1 MTQWIGKR
9 AIVKKYQISNKELL
23 HILKKREVAYTN
35 IDGVWLVDEDSF
47 AAYVNALRQAE
58 KQNNA
63 IHRLKQALRSGKKL
77 KLSRAETIL
86 ARRLEGRISSIYRI
100 ATDTLSLLLEPRER
114 KIFLAFTKG
123 DNIASVARQM
133 KMKDK
138 EVFLTLENIIKELSL
153 QPHYIIEGLVKRKKE
168 AEEIN
173 RSLSRKLV
181 EYADRVSNAECETKK
196 IKAEMTHILRER
208 EGYKIYLDYME
219 DMFKAEKRINAGL
232 EEILAEHWQH
242 DKTDY
247 ISSILSYLSS
257 LFHRKKE

>member
-86 ARRLEGRISSIYRI
+86 ARRLEGPYLLHLSNRYRYP
-100 ATDTLSLLLEPRER
+100 EPVTR
-114 KIFLAFTKG
+114 T
-123 DNIASVARQM
+123 
-133 KMKDK
+133 
-138 EVFLTLENIIKELSL
+138 
-153 QPHYIIEGLVKRKKE
+153 
-168 AEEIN
+168 
-173 RSLSRKLV
+173 
-181 EYADRVSNAECETKK
+181 
-196 IKAEMTHILRER
+196 
-208 EGYKIYLDYME
+208 
-219 DMFKAEKRINAGL
+219 AG
-232 EEILAEHWQH
+232 A
-242 DKTDY
+242 
-247 ISSILSYLSS
+247 
-257 LFHRKKE
+257 